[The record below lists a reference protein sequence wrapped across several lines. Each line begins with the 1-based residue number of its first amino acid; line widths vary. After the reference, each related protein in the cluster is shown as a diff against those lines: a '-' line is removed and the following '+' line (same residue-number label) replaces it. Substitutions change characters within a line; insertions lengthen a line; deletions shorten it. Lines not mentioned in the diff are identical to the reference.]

1 MEVFLLSRFDLL
13 SEIRLKEERSRDSV
27 SSGLLLLGVSCDI
40 SEATATSRKF
50 SMGSV
55 SLM

>member
-1 MEVFLLSRFDLL
+1 MSRFDLL
-13 SEIRLKEERSRDSV
+13 SEIRLKEERNKDSV
-27 SSGLLLLGVSCDI
+27 SSFLPGVSWDMR
-40 SEATATSRKF
+40 EATATSRKF

>member
-1 MEVFLLSRFDLL
+1 MSRFDLL